1 MTLSPLVGTILLVV
15 MVFCGRQ
22 FRETW
27 KAQADGWVLRAW
39 IYAVP
44 VLISFSVLAFVP
56 LEFG

>member
-44 VLISFSVLAFVP
+44 VLISFAVLAFVP